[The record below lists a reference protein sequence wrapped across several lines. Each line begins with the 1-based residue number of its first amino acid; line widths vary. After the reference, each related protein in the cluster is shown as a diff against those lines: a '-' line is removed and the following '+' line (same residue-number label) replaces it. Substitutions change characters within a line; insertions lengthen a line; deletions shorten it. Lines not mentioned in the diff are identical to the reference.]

1 MRERHI
7 YEHFL
12 SLQQGFRPMVT
23 VNSRTYAFD
32 VQVLL
37 FTK

>member
-1 MRERHI
+1 VRERHI

-12 SLQQGFRPMVT
+12 SLKQRFRPMVT
-23 VNSRTYAFD
+23 VNSRTYTFD
-32 VQVLL
+32 VLVLL

>member
-7 YEHFL
+7 YERFL
-12 SLQQGFRPMVT
+12 SLKQRFRTMMT
-23 VNSRTYAFD
+23 VKSRTYAFD
-32 VQVLL
+32 VLVLL